1 MDLEMFPWGGWSD
14 GYLTP
19 PPPRSAH
26 VVYYNV
32 LQETNSRSKIRLTS
46 MKDNSWDFYQRS
58 TV

>member
-19 PPPRSAH
+19 PPSRSAH

-46 MKDNSWDFYQRS
+46 MKVNS
-58 TV
+58 

>member
-19 PPPRSAH
+19 PPPTCRSAH

-32 LQETNSRSKIRLTS
+32 LQETNSRSKIRLIS
-46 MKDNSWDFYQRS
+46 KKDNS
-58 TV
+58 